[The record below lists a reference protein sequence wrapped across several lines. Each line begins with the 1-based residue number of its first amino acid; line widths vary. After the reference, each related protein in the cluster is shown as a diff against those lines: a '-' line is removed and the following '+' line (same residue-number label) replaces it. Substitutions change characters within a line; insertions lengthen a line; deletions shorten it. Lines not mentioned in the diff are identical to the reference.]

1 MTKLIF
7 TGGRQ
12 SDSKLS
18 YFNKEWNNG
27 ISGIILEYDTITKKV
42 CEKINYKT
50 PEKYRPT
57 KDYSISFKS
66 GSIHNKKLYITTL
79 TEILIFSLPDYNM
92 IDRIS
97 LKLFN
102 DLHHVIYY
110 KRNLFIVVT
119 GLDIVL
125 KYSLEKKNIEKIYNC
140 YHELDTWDRF
150 DTKTDYRK
158 INTTKPHKSH
168 PNHVSIFQ
176 NKLFITRYK
185 QQDVII
191 YSMEGKIID
200 YIKINKGI
208 PHDGLL
214 FNNNFTYTTVNG
226 KIIKINPNNFSKINT
241 IDLNIHEKK
250 GRSLGWCRGY
260 QELNSRSFVGFSRI
274 RPTKFM
280 ENIKW
285 LGNKITDKV
294 KLKMPT
300 RVIEYNNNFSK
311 INNTI
316 MLEEYKMN
324 WIFSILKY

>member
-12 SDSKLS
+12 SKSKLS

-27 ISGIILEYDTITKKV
+27 ISGIILEYDTNTKKIV
-42 CEKINYKT
+42 EKINYKT
-50 PEKYRPT
+50 PEKYRPL

-66 GSIHNKKLYITTL
+66 GSIYKNKLYITTL
-79 TEILIFSLPDYNM
+79 TEILIFSLPEYNI

-97 LKLFN
+97 LKIFN
-102 DLHHVIYY
+102 DLHHVIFHE
-110 KRNLFIVVT
+110 KNLFIVVT
-119 GLDIVL
+119 GLDIVV
-125 KYSLEKKNIEKIYNC
+125 KYSLQKNNIEKIYNC
-140 YHELDTWDRF
+140 YPEIDTWDRF
-150 DTKTDYRK
+150 DKNTDYRK
-158 INTTKPHKSH
+158 INTTKPHNSH
-168 PNHVSIFQ
+168 PNHVSIFK

-191 YSMEGKIID
+191 YSMEGKILQH
-200 YIKINKGI
+200 IKLNIGI

-214 FNNNFTYTTVNG
+214 FNNKFIYTTVNG
-226 KIIKINPNNFSKINT
+226 RIIKVNSNDFSDINIF
-241 IDLNIHEKK
+241 DLNKHEKK

-260 QELNSRSFVGFSRI
+260 QELNSSNYVGFSRI

-285 LGNKITDKV
+285 LGNKITDEV

-300 RVIEYNNNFSK
+300 RIIEYNSDFSN
-311 INNTI
+311 INNII
-316 MLEEYKMN
+316 MLEKHKMN